1 MAGKKKKRKKDVE
14 VEDDFTEEVEVDE
27 NEFAISKT
35 RMGKPELVVT
45 AVNFTAEQNEH
56 LATVCKEQETSR
68 AEFVRQ
74 AVSFCLRKLGEPFP
88 E

>member
-1 MAGKKKKRKKDVE
+1 MAKRKRKTEEE
-14 VEDDFTEEVEVDE
+14 VEEVEVDE
-27 NEFAISKT
+27 NEFDISKT

-56 LATVCKEQETSR
+56 LADVCKDKETSR

-74 AVSFCLRKLGEPFP
+74 AVSFCLKKLGRPFP
-88 E
+88 V